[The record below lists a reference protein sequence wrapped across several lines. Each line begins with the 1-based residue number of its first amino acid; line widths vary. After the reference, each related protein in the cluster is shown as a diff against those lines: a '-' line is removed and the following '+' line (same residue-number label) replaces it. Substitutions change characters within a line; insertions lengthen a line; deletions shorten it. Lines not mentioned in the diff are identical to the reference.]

1 MKVCPSC
8 YSEMVSRSGIYVCP
22 RNEIGDCRFN
32 GYDKVGNG
40 SEIKAMSLNKRQD
53 SQSYQTSKP

>member
-8 YSEMVSRSGIYVCP
+8 YSEMISRSGFHVCP

-32 GYDKVGNG
+32 GYDRVGE
-40 SEIKAMSLNKRQD
+40 SFKAEPSRLIERNDTQPSRVVQ
-53 SQSYQTSKP
+53 Q